1 MKREEIIAKWD
12 GMSARERDAW
22 IAHVLFGWTG
32 ADIDMTDLAY
42 KHGITGVAQYPS
54 YTTHM
59 HDAWRVVRAIP
70 GEFFLY
76 RKTPDQYVAS
86 FGYSAEECP
95 ECGIDPFEV
104 TAQGKGKTAPEAI
117 GLAAIIAKL
126 ATED

>member
-22 IAHVLFGWTG
+22 IACVVFDWTG
-32 ADIDMTDLAY
+32 AEISIADGMTAEGRSSVF
-42 KHGITGVAQYPS
+42 HYP
-54 YTTHM
+54 YFTTTTPAS
-59 HDAWRVVRAIP
+59 DNVLRAIS

-76 RKTPDQYVAS
+76 RKTPDNYVAS

-104 TAQGKGKTAPEAI
+104 TAQGIGKTAPEAI